1 MGIPITCGVSPSLW
15 CRDLAYE
22 SSELKEAE
30 DIPGEVFKG
39 YFRVHS
45 AGQEEE

>member
-1 MGIPITCGVSPSLW
+1 M
-15 CRDLAYE
+15 AYE
-22 SSELKEAE
+22 SAELKEAE
-30 DIPGEVFKG
+30 DIPDEVLKG